1 MLSFTLRRLLST
13 VFVLWGVVTFTFFAI
28 RLLPGDPITV
38 LMSQG
43 GGSAEDIATLREALG
58 LNDPLPVQYVKFLGG
73 LVQGDLGTSLVSH
86 RPVAQAISEQ
96 VPHTL
101 ALATSATVLAVLLGI
116 SIGIL
121 AAIHEGSW
129 IDQISIT
136 LSVLGVSVPIL
147 LSGLLMILLFS
158 LVLGWLPATGQ
169 GSWRHLVMPALVL
182 SLASLG
188 TIARLVRAQMLDV
201 LPQDYIT
208 VARAKGVRERA
219 ILWRHALRN
228 ALIPVVT
235 IIGLQ
240 FGALLGGTVIT
251 ESLFS
256 RRGLG
261 RLVVDAISWKDYPLV
276 QGVVIL
282 GAAIYVAVNF
292 LVDLS
297 YGLLDPRIRRR

>member
-1 MLSFTLRRLLST
+1 MLTFTLRRLLST
-13 VFVLWGVVTFTFFAI
+13 LLVLWGVVTLTFFAT
-28 RLLPGDPITV
+28 RLLPGDPATLLI
-38 LMSQG
+38 SQG
-43 GGSAEDIATLREALG
+43 GGSAQDIADLREQLG
-58 LNDPLPVQYVKFLGG
+58 LNDPLPIQYLRFLAR

-86 RPVAQAISEQ
+86 RPVVDAIGEQ
-96 VPHTL
+96 LPHTL
-101 ALATSATVLAVLLGI
+101 ALATTATMLSMILGI
-116 SIGIL
+116 SMGVL
-121 AAIHEGSW
+121 AATHQGTW
-129 IDQISIT
+129 IDQVCII

-147 LSGLLMILLFS
+147 LSGLLFILLFS

-169 GSWRHLVMPALVL
+169 GSWRHLVMPALIL
-182 SLASLG
+182 SLASTG
-188 TIARLVRAQMLDV
+188 TIARLVRTEMLEV
-201 LPQDYIT
+201 LPADYIT
-208 VARAKGVRERA
+208 VARAKGVLERV

-240 FGALLGGTVIT
+240 FGSLLGGTVVT

-261 RLVVDAISWKDYPLV
+261 RLVVDAIFWKDYPLV

-282 GAAIYVAVNF
+282 GAAIYVGVNL

-297 YGLLDPRIRRR
+297 YGLLDPRVRRG

>member
-1 MLSFTLRRLLST
+1 MLTFTLRRFLSMLL
-13 VFVLWGVVTFTFFAI
+13 VLWGVVTLTFFAI
-28 RLLPGDPITV
+28 RLLPGDPATV
-38 LMSQG
+38 IISQG
-43 GGSAEDIATLREALG
+43 GGSAKDIAQLRERLG
-58 LNDPLPVQYVKFLGG
+58 LDEPLPVQYGRFLGR

-86 RPVAQAISEQ
+86 RPVSDAIAEQ
-96 VPHTL
+96 LPHTL
-101 ALATSATVLAVLLGI
+101 ALATSATLL
-116 SIGIL
+116 SV
-121 AAIHEGSW
+121 
-129 IDQISIT
+129 
-136 LSVLGVSVPIL
+136 VLGVSMGVLAATHQGTWVDQLCITLAILGVSLPIL
-147 LSGLLMILLFS
+147 LSGLLLILLFS

-182 SLASLG
+182 SMASLG
-188 TIARLVRAQMLDV
+188 TIARLVRTQMLEV
-201 LPQDYIT
+201 LPQDYVS
-208 VARAKGVRERA
+208 VARAKGVSERA

-228 ALIPVVT
+228 ALIPVIT

-240 FGALLGGTVIT
+240 FGALLGGTVVT

-282 GAAIYVAVNF
+282 GAAIYVIVNF
-292 LVDLS
+292 LVDIS

>member
-1 MLSFTLRRLLST
+1 MLTFTLRRFLSMLL
-13 VFVLWGVVTFTFFAI
+13 VLWGVVTLTFFAI
-28 RLLPGDPITV
+28 RLLPGDPATV
-38 LMSQG
+38 IISQG
-43 GGSAEDIATLREALG
+43 GGSAKDIAQLRERLG
-58 LNDPLPVQYVKFLGG
+58 LDEPLPVQYGRFLGR

-86 RPVAQAISEQ
+86 RPVSDAIAEQ
-96 VPHTL
+96 LPHTL
-101 ALATSATVLAVLLGI
+101 ALATSATLL
-116 SIGIL
+116 SV
-121 AAIHEGSW
+121 
-129 IDQISIT
+129 
-136 LSVLGVSVPIL
+136 VLGVSMGVLAATHQGTWVDQLCITLAVLGVSLPIL
-147 LSGLLMILLFS
+147 LSGLLLILLFS

-182 SLASLG
+182 SMASLG
-188 TIARLVRAQMLDV
+188 TIARLVRTQMLEV
-201 LPQDYIT
+201 LPQDYVS
-208 VARAKGVRERA
+208 VARAKGVSERA

-228 ALIPVVT
+228 ALIPVIT

-240 FGALLGGTVIT
+240 FGALLGGTMVT

-282 GAAIYVAVNF
+282 VAAIYVIVNF
-292 LVDLS
+292 LVDIS

>member
-1 MLSFTLRRLLST
+1 MLTFVVRRLLST
-13 VFVLWGVVTFTFFAI
+13 ILVLWGVVTLTFFAI
-28 RLLPGDPITV
+28 RLLPGDPAMLLI
-38 LMSQG
+38 SQG
-43 GGSAEDIATLREALG
+43 GGSAEEIADLRRQLG
-58 LNDPLPVQYVKFLGG
+58 LDDPLPVQYLDFLGS

-86 RPVAQAISEQ
+86 RPVADAIAEQ
-96 VPHTL
+96 LPHTL
-101 ALATSATVLAVLLGI
+101 ALATTATLLAVTLGVFTGVLA
-116 SIGIL
+116 
-121 AAIHEGSW
+121 ATHQGSW
-129 IDQISIT
+129 IDQLGIT

-147 LSGLLMILLFS
+147 LSGLLLILLFS

-169 GSWRHLVMPALVL
+169 GTWRHLVMPSLVL
-182 SLASLG
+182 SLASMG
-188 TIARLVRAQMLDV
+188 TIARLVRNQMLEV

-208 VARAKGVRERA
+208 VARAKGVMERV

-228 ALIPVVT
+228 ALIPVIT

-240 FGALLGGTVIT
+240 FGALLGGTVVT

-282 GAAIYVAVNF
+282 GAAIYVGVNF

-297 YGLLDPRIRRR
+297 YGLLDPRIRRG

>member
-1 MLSFTLRRLLST
+1 MLTFTIRRLASALL
-13 VFVLWGVVTFTFFAI
+13 VLWGVVTLTFFAI
-28 RLLPGDPITV
+28 RLLPGDPATLLV
-38 LMSQG
+38 SQG
-43 GGSAEDIATLREALG
+43 GGSAEDIAELRSQLG
-58 LNDPLPVQYVKFLGG
+58 LNVSLPVQYGRFLVG
-73 LVQGDLGTSLVSH
+73 LVQGDLGMSLVSH
-86 RPVAQAISEQ
+86 RPVVDIIAEQ
-96 VPHTL
+96 LPHTL
-101 ALATSATVLAVLLGI
+101 ALATTATLVSVIWGVAMGVLAATHQGT
-116 SIGIL
+116 
-121 AAIHEGSW
+121 W
-129 IDQISIT
+129 IDQVCMA

-147 LSGLLMILLFS
+147 LSGLLFILLFS

-169 GSWRHLVMPALVL
+169 GSWRHLVMPSLVL
-182 SLASLG
+182 SLASMG
-188 TIARLVRAQMLDV
+188 TIARLVRTQMLEV

-208 VARAKGVRERA
+208 IARAKGVVERVV
-219 ILWRHALRN
+219 LWRHALRN

-240 FGALLGGTVIT
+240 FGSLLGGTVVT

-282 GAAIYVAVNF
+282 GAAIYIALNF

-297 YGLLDPRIRRR
+297 YGFLDPRVRRQ

>member
-1 MLSFTLRRLLST
+1 MLTFTLRRLLAT
-13 VFVLWGVVTFTFFAI
+13 ILVLWGVVTLTFFAT
-28 RLLPGDPITV
+28 RLLPGDPATLII
-38 LMSQG
+38 SQG
-43 GGSAEDIATLREALG
+43 GGSAEDIADLREKLG
-58 LNDPLPVQYVKFLGG
+58 LSDPLPIQYLRFLAG

-86 RPVAQAISEQ
+86 RPVADAIGEQ
-96 VPHTL
+96 LPHTL
-101 ALATSATVLAVLLGI
+101 ALATTATVLSIILGI
-116 SIGIL
+116 SMGVL
-121 AAIHEGSW
+121 AATHHGTW
-129 IDQISIT
+129 IDQLCMT

-147 LSGLLMILLFS
+147 LSGLLFILLFS

-169 GSWRHLVMPALVL
+169 GSWRHLVMPALIL
-182 SLASLG
+182 SLASTG
-188 TIARLVRAQMLDV
+188 TIARLVRTQMLEV
-201 LPQDYIT
+201 LPADYIT
-208 VARAKGVRERA
+208 VARAKGVLERV

-240 FGALLGGTVIT
+240 FGSLLGGTVVT

-261 RLVVDAISWKDYPLV
+261 RLVVDAIFWKDYPLV

-282 GAAIYVAVNF
+282 GAAIYVGVNL

-297 YGLLDPRIRRR
+297 YGLLDPRIRRG

>member
-1 MLSFTLRRLLST
+1 MLTFTLRRLLST
-13 VFVLWGVVTFTFFAI
+13 LLVLWGVVTLTFFAT
-28 RLLPGDPITV
+28 RLLPGDPATLLI
-38 LMSQG
+38 SQG
-43 GGSAEDIATLREALG
+43 GGSAEDIADLREQLG
-58 LNDPLPVQYVKFLGG
+58 LNDPLPIQYLRFLAR

-86 RPVAQAISEQ
+86 RPVVDAIGEQ
-96 VPHTL
+96 LPHTL
-101 ALATSATVLAVLLGI
+101 ALATTATMLSIILGI
-116 SIGIL
+116 SMGVL
-121 AAIHEGSW
+121 AATHQGTW
-129 IDQISIT
+129 IDQVCII

-147 LSGLLMILLFS
+147 LSGLLFILLFS

-169 GSWRHLVMPALVL
+169 GSWRHLVMPALIL
-182 SLASLG
+182 SLASTG
-188 TIARLVRAQMLDV
+188 TIARLVRTQMLEV
-201 LPQDYIT
+201 LPADYIT
-208 VARAKGVRERA
+208 VARAKGVLERV

-240 FGALLGGTVIT
+240 FGSLLGGTVVT

-261 RLVVDAISWKDYPLV
+261 RLVVDAIFWKDYPLV

-282 GAAIYVAVNF
+282 GAAIYVAVNL

-297 YGLLDPRIRRR
+297 YGLLDPRVRRG

>member
-1 MLSFTLRRLLST
+1 MLTFTLRRLLST
-13 VFVLWGVVTFTFFAI
+13 VFVLWGVVTLTFFAM
-28 RLLPGDPITV
+28 RLLPGDPATV
-38 LMSQG
+38 LISQG
-43 GGSAEDIATLREALG
+43 GGSAEDIATLRRQLG
-58 LNDPLPVQYVKFLGG
+58 LDDPLLIQYTSFLGK
-73 LVQGDLGTSLVSH
+73 LIQGDLGMSLVSH
-86 RPVAQAISEQ
+86 RPVTQAIAEQ
-96 VPHTL
+96 LPHTL
-101 ALATSATVLAVLLGI
+101 ALASSATFFSVVLGI
-116 SIGIL
+116 SMGVL
-121 AAIHEGSW
+121 AAVYEGSW
-129 IDQISIT
+129 IDQLCIT
-136 LSVLGVSVPIL
+136 LSILGVSVPIL
-147 LSGLLMILLFS
+147 LSGLLLILLFS

-169 GSWRHLVMPALVL
+169 GSWSHLVMPSFVL

-201 LPQDYIT
+201 LPQDYIS
-208 VARAKGVRERA
+208 VARSKGLKERV

-240 FGALLGGTVIT
+240 FGALLGGTVVT

-261 RLVVDAISWKDYPLV
+261 RLVVDAISWQDYPLV

-282 GAAIYVAVNF
+282 GATIYVAVNL

-297 YGLLDPRIRRR
+297 YGLLDPRIRRE

>member
-86 RPVAQAISEQ
+86 RPVAQAIGEQ

-129 IDQISIT
+129 IDQICIT
-136 LSVLGVSVPIL
+136 VSVLGVSVPIL

>member
-86 RPVAQAISEQ
+86 RPVAQAIGEQ